1 MERHV
6 VLAHELDVAH
16 VVRALVGAPPAPPG
30 RLVLPGP
37 LGPFGGGADVLDR
50 RVEPDVEDLALHPRP
65 GRVAAPDRDAPVEV
79 AGDRAVLQPLA
90 VVEPLERDRGREQRP
105 VGLGLDP
112 AAQLLA
118 HQALPQVEVAGLAHL
133 EVGRARDRR
142 ARLDQVGR
150 VELLGAVLALVAARP
165 RIAAVRAG
173 ADDVAVGQEAAVGDR
188 VDLPL
193 GHLGDQPGVGEP
205 AGEMLGQAVVLRAR
219 RAAEVVERQPEALA
233 ELLLDRP
240 EPRAI
245 VGHRLAG
252 LGGGE
257 LGRGAVLVGGAD
269 VEHLVAARPAVAGV
283 DVGRELAAD
292 QISEV
297 LDAVD
302 VGQRG
307 GDQDA
312 GHAGSSG
319 DPDQIGPLAAA

>member
-1 MERHV
+1 MIERSCSPSPSSSH
-6 VLAHELDVAH
+6 
-16 VVRALVGAPPAPPG
+16 
-30 RLVLPGP
+30 
-37 LGPFGGGADVLDR
+37 
-50 RVEPDVEDLALHPRP
+50 
-65 GRVAAPDRDAPVEV
+65 
-79 AGDRAVLQPLA
+79 LQ
-90 VVEPLERDRGREQRP
+90 RDRGREQRP
-105 VGLGLDP
+105 IGLGLDP

-118 HQALPQVEVAGLAHL
+118 HQALPQVEVAGLADL
-133 EVGRARDRR
+133 EVGRSRDRR
-142 ARLDQVGR
+142 ARLDQVGG

-219 RAAEVVERQPEALA
+219 RAAEVVEGQPEALA

-297 LDAVD
+297 LDPVD